1 MVSEEQIQNIKTRIS
16 ELEGFL
22 SIPDKKSFVEE
33 QELQAQAPDFWD
45 DPKKAEQHL
54 KNINKQKYANKQK
67 ECDGGFWSSVILASS
82 ALSSL

>member
-1 MVSEEQIQNIKTRIS
+1 MVSQEQIENIKTRIS

-33 QELQAQAPDFWD
+33 QELQAQDSNFWD

-54 KNINKQKYANKQK
+54 KNINKQKVWVTSTTRIIHY
-67 ECDGGFWSSVILASS
+67 
-82 ALSSL
+82 